1 MRKHVLI
8 AMLAAGVMM
17 TIGACAYDDYYYSRG
32 AGGYAYEG
40 QDWRGERQPYE
51 GELRGPGVEILDP
64 WLLETREG
72 RAIVTLGWNDA
83 GEGFISEEVAHR
95 ANIWF
100 RRYADYDRD
109 MRVTDPEI
117 RNALVSAA
125 GRSLR

>member
-1 MRKHVLI
+1 MRKNAFI

-17 TIGACAYDDYYYSRG
+17 TIGACAYDDYYYGRG
-32 AGGYAYEG
+32 EAGYAYDG
-40 QDWRGERQPYE
+40 RQWQGERQPYR

-83 GEGFISEEVAHR
+83 GEGYISEEVAHR

-109 MRVTDPEI
+109 MKITDPEI

-125 GRSLR
+125 GRHSR

>member
-1 MRKHVLI
+1 MRKHALI
-8 AMLAAGVMM
+8 AMLAAGVML
-17 TIGACAYDDYYYSRG
+17 TIGACAYDDYYYRNG
-32 AGGYAYEG
+32 QGGYAYDG
-40 QDWRGERQPYE
+40 QEWRGERQPYQ

-83 GEGFISEEVAHR
+83 GEGVISEEVAHR

-117 RNALVSAA
+117 RNALVSASRRS
-125 GRSLR
+125 GR

>member
-1 MRKHVLI
+1 MRRHALI

-32 AGGYAYEG
+32 DGGYAYDG
-40 QDWRGERQPYE
+40 RDWQGERQPYV

-109 MRVTDPEI
+109 MKVTDPEI

-125 GRSLR
+125 GRALR